1 MAAAAILDQLISGIK
16 IVSAYPLLVFIR
28 ENIIKVSVKQVNF
41 NCKIWKSKMAAAAIL
56 NFLNYWSK
64 YSWKHF
70 TCIRFWFAVFVWRF
84 VVQLI
89 FLAQMFLG
97 AIRKNLPHEPTE
109 ILSFKMA
116 AVAMLDQ
123 LIPGI
128 KNVSAYPLLV
138 FILRPSSVL
147 GYKWVTWFPRYP
159 TKILTIKFSK
169 EKL

>member
-1 MAAAAILDQLISGIK
+1 
-16 IVSAYPLLVFIR
+16 
-28 ENIIKVSVKQVNF
+28 
-41 NCKIWKSKMAAAAIL
+41 
-56 NFLNYWSK
+56 
-64 YSWKHF
+64 
-70 TCIRFWFAVFVWRF
+70 
-84 VVQLI
+84 
-89 FLAQMFLG
+89 MFLG

-147 GYKWVTWFPRYP
+147 GYK
-159 TKILTIKFSK
+159 
-169 EKL
+169 